1 MDQGRVNAGVARDAT
16 QGGLVAVA
24 GEGGA
29 GCRQDGLARVR
40 ASRRPPPPRAHRS
53 LVSLMV
59 RACLQA
65 TPLGSN
71 STTRHA
77 RILFDKMRR
86 QGVVRM
92 LDRITVHPRVT
103 RRHPDIQVADV
114 ESAWRSAI
122 AVRRRNYDPP
132 EYYAAAGADSHG
144 RLLEMV
150 GVELDDGS
158 LLIFHAMR
166 LTYKMA
172 QELQVRRENT

>member
-1 MDQGRVNAGVARDAT
+1 M
-16 QGGLVAVA
+16 
-24 GEGGA
+24 
-29 GCRQDGLARVR
+29 
-40 ASRRPPPPRAHRS
+40 
-53 LVSLMV
+53 
-59 RACLQA
+59 
-65 TPLGSN
+65 
-71 STTRHA
+71 
-77 RILFDKMRR
+77 
-86 QGVVRM
+86 
-92 LDRITVHPRVT
+92 DRITVHPRVT

-166 LTYKMA
+166 LTDKMA
-172 QELQVRRENT
+172 QELQVRRENTGVPIRRRVEPRSLTTRSSDLVRQQNEESIPALQESSLFLQAGLDSQTRILSPLLSKCHAHIETHWTVGLRRRAKLAVSSCEKHSKEH

>member
-1 MDQGRVNAGVARDAT
+1 
-16 QGGLVAVA
+16 
-24 GEGGA
+24 
-29 GCRQDGLARVR
+29 
-40 ASRRPPPPRAHRS
+40 
-53 LVSLMV
+53 
-59 RACLQA
+59 
-65 TPLGSN
+65 
-71 STTRHA
+71 
-77 RILFDKMRR
+77 
-86 QGVVRM
+86 M

-132 EYYAAAGADSHG
+132 DYYAAAGADSHG

-166 LTYKMA
+166 LTDKMA